1 MLAQRGRGDA
11 GNRLPAVNSAKIG
24 WMRAYYLLLLA
35 MAAAGCGRQPN
46 APARAEL
53 NVATAANLTKVFAE
67 LGQSFEHQTGIH
79 VTFSFGATTQLA
91 QQIEHGAPFDVFA
104 AADTE
109 HIDEL
114 ARKDLIL
121 PSTRA
126 IYARGKLVLWVPEDR
141 VPVER
146 IEDLARP
153 GVTHVAIANP
163 QLAPYGRAA
172 VETLHALH
180 LWEAVQPKIVY
191 GQNISTTTQ
200 YAATG
205 NADAAFTA
213 LALVNDK
220 TRGRKIA
227 VPENLHAPID
237 QAIAVVR
244 STLKPDQ
251 ARRFVDFITGAHARE
266 VLRQYGYE

>member
-1 MLAQRGRGDA
+1 MSRYF
-11 GNRLPAVNSAKIG
+11 P
-24 WMRAYYLLLLA
+24 LLLA
-35 MAAAGCGRQPN
+35 LATAGCGGRAN
-46 APARAEL
+46 IPARPEL
-53 NVATAANLTKVFAE
+53 NVATAANLIRVFGE
-67 LGQSFEHQTGIH
+67 LGGSFERETGIH
-79 VTFSFGATTQLA
+79 VTFSFGATAQLA

-121 PSTRA
+121 PSTRG
-126 IYARGKLVLWVPEDR
+126 IYARGKLVLWVPDPR

-146 IEDLARP
+146 IEDLAHAS
-153 GVTHVAIANP
+153 VTHVAIANP

-172 VETLHALH
+172 VETLQSLH

-213 LALVNDK
+213 LALVHDNA
-220 TRGRKIA
+220 RGRKIE
-227 VPENLHAPID
+227 VSENLHAPLD

-244 STLKPDQ
+244 STTKPDQ
-251 ARRFVDFITGAHARE
+251 ARKFVEFIMSAKARE
-266 VLRQYGYE
+266 VLKQYGYQ

>member
-1 MLAQRGRGDA
+1 MPRCF
-11 GNRLPAVNSAKIG
+11 P
-24 WMRAYYLLLLA
+24 LLVAL
-35 MAAAGCGRQPN
+35 AAAGCGGRPN
-46 APARAEL
+46 AATRPEL
-53 NVATAANLTKVFAE
+53 NVATAANLMRVFGE
-67 LGQSFEHQTGIH
+67 LGGIFERETGTH
-79 VTFSFGATTQLA
+79 VLFSFGATAQLA

-114 ARKDLIL
+114 ARKGLIL

-126 IYARGKLVLWVPEDR
+126 IYARGRLVLWVPDAR

-146 IEDLARP
+146 IEDLARVS
-153 GVTHVAIANP
+153 VTHVAIANP

-180 LWEAVQPKIVY
+180 LWETVQPKIVH
-191 GQNISTTTQ
+191 GQTISSTTQ
-200 YAATG
+200 YATTG

-213 LALVNDK
+213 LALVHD
-220 TRGRKIA
+220 TDRGRKIV
-227 VPENLHAPID
+227 VPENLHAPLD

-244 STLKPDQ
+244 STSKPDQ
-251 ARRFVDFITGAHARE
+251 ARKFVDLIMSEKARA
-266 VLRQYGYE
+266 VLKQYGYQ

>member
-1 MLAQRGRGDA
+1 MARYF
-11 GNRLPAVNSAKIG
+11 P
-24 WMRAYYLLLLA
+24 LLLA
-35 MAAAGCGRQPN
+35 LTAAGCGGRAN
-46 APARAEL
+46 APARPEL
-53 NVATAANLTKVFAE
+53 NVATAANLTRVFGE
-67 LGQSFEHQTGIH
+67 LGGIFERETGIH
-79 VTFSFGATTQLA
+79 VIFSFGATAQLA

-126 IYARGKLVLWVPEDR
+126 IYARGKLVLWVPDAS
-141 VPVER
+141 VSVER
-146 IEDLARP
+146 IEDLARVS
-153 GVTHVAIANP
+153 VTHVAIANP

-172 VETLHALH
+172 IETLQALH
-180 LWEAVQPKIVY
+180 LWETVQPKIVY

-213 LALVNDK
+213 LALVHDNA
-220 TRGRKIA
+220 RGRKIV
-227 VPENLHAPID
+227 VPGNLHAPLD

-244 STLKPDQ
+244 STQKPDQ
-251 ARRFVDFITGAHARE
+251 ARKFVEFIMSAKARQ
-266 VLRQYGYE
+266 VLKQYGYE

>member
-1 MLAQRGRGDA
+1 MSRYFPLW
-11 GNRLPAVNSAKIG
+11 LV
-24 WMRAYYLLLLA
+24 L
-35 MAAAGCGRQPN
+35 AAAGCGGRANIPAQP
-46 APARAEL
+46 EL
-53 NVATAANLTKVFAE
+53 NVATAANLTRVFGD

-79 VTFSFGATTQLA
+79 VTFSFGATAQLA
-91 QQIEHGAPFDVFA
+91 QQIENGAPFDVFA

-114 ARKDLIL
+114 ARKDLIIT
-121 PSTRA
+121 STRA
-126 IYARGKLVLWVPEDR
+126 IYARGKLVLWVPDDR
-141 VPVER
+141 VPVEH

-180 LWEAVQPKIVY
+180 LWDAVQPKIVY
-191 GQNISTTTQ
+191 GQNISATTQ
-200 YAATG
+200 YADTG

-213 LALVNDK
+213 LALVHDK
-220 TRGRKIA
+220 DRGRKIV
-227 VPENLHAPID
+227 VPENLHTPID

-244 STLKPDQ
+244 STPKPDQ
-251 ARRFVDFITGAHARE
+251 ARKFVDFITSAKARE

>member
-1 MLAQRGRGDA
+1 MPRYFPLVLA
-11 GNRLPAVNSAKIG
+11 L
-24 WMRAYYLLLLA
+24 
-35 MAAAGCGRQPN
+35 AAAGCGGRAN
-46 APARAEL
+46 VPARPEL
-53 NVATAANLTKVFAE
+53 NVATAANLTRVFAE
-67 LGQSFEHQTGIH
+67 LGGLFERETGIH
-79 VTFSFGATTQLA
+79 VTFSFGATAQLA

-121 PSTRA
+121 PSTRV
-126 IYARGKLVLWVPEDR
+126 IYARGKLVLWVPDAG
-141 VPVER
+141 VPVEH
-146 IEDLARP
+146 IEDLARAS
-153 GVTHVAIANP
+153 VTHVAIANP
-163 QLAPYGRAA
+163 QLAPYGAAA

-205 NADAAFTA
+205 NTDAAFTA
-213 LALVNDK
+213 LALVHDNA
-220 TRGRKIA
+220 RGRKIE
-227 VPENLHAPID
+227 VPENLHAPLD

-244 STLKPDQ
+244 STTKPEQ
-251 ARRFVDFITGAHARE
+251 ARKFVEFITSARARE
-266 VLRQYGYE
+266 ILKRYGYQ

>member
-1 MLAQRGRGDA
+1 
-11 GNRLPAVNSAKIG
+11 
-24 WMRAYYLLLLA
+24 MRPFYPFLLA
-35 MAAAGCGRQPN
+35 LAAGGCGQHPRT
-46 APARAEL
+46 PARSEL
-53 NVATAANLTKVFAE
+53 NVATAANLTKAFAK
-67 LGQSFEHQTGIH
+67 LGQTFSQQTGIH
-79 VTFSFGATTQLA
+79 VTFSFGATAQLA
-91 QQIEHGAPFDVFA
+91 QQVENGAPFDVFA

-126 IYARGKLVLWVPEDR
+126 IYARGKLVLWVPEDG

-153 GVTHVAIANP
+153 SVKHVAMANP

-180 LWEAVQPKIVY
+180 LWEAVQPKVVY
-191 GQNISTTTQ
+191 GQNISTTTE

-205 NADAAFTA
+205 NAEAAFTA
-213 LALVNDK
+213 LALVND
-220 TRGRKIA
+220 RAGGRKIP
-227 VPENLHAPID
+227 VPGNLHAPID

-244 STLKPDQ
+244 GTSKPDQ
-251 ARRFVDFITGAHARE
+251 AREFVDYVTGAHARD

>member
-1 MLAQRGRGDA
+1 MHRYF
-11 GNRLPAVNSAKIG
+11 S
-24 WMRAYYLLLLA
+24 LLVALL
-35 MAAAGCGRQPN
+35 AAGCGGRAN
-46 APARAEL
+46 APGRPEL
-53 NVATAANLTKVFAE
+53 NVATAANLTRVFGE
-67 LGQSFEHQTGIH
+67 LGGIFERETGIH
-79 VTFSFGATTQLA
+79 VIFSFGATAQLA
-91 QQIEHGAPFDVFA
+91 QQVEHGAPFDVFA

-114 ARKDLIL
+114 AQKGLVL

-126 IYARGKLVLWVPEDR
+126 IYARGKLVLWVPDAR

-146 IEDLARP
+146 IEDLARA

-180 LWEAVQPKIVY
+180 LWETVQPKIVY
-191 GQNISTTTQ
+191 GQNISITTQ

-213 LALVNDK
+213 LALVYDNA
-220 TRGRKIA
+220 RGRKIE
-227 VPENLHAPID
+227 VPENLHSPID

-244 STLKPDQ
+244 STSKPDQ
-251 ARRFVDFITGAHARE
+251 ARKFVEFIVSAKART
-266 VLRQYGYE
+266 VLKRYGYE

>member
-1 MLAQRGRGDA
+1 
-11 GNRLPAVNSAKIG
+11 
-24 WMRAYYLLLLA
+24 MRPYYLLLFVL
-35 MAAAGCGRQPN
+35 AAAGCGEHRN
-46 APARAEL
+46 APNRAEL

-67 LGQSFEHQTGIH
+67 LGQDFERETGIH
-79 VTFSFGATTQLA
+79 LTFSFGATTQLA

-114 ARKDLIL
+114 ARKGLIL
-121 PSTRA
+121 ASTRA

-153 GVTHVAIANP
+153 GVTHIAIANP

-172 VETLHALH
+172 VESLHALH

-191 GQNISTTTQ
+191 GQNISATTQ
-200 YAATG
+200 YADTG

-220 TRGRKIA
+220 TRGHKIV
-227 VPENLHAPID
+227 VPENLHTPID

-244 STLKPDQ
+244 STSKPDQ
-251 ARRFVDFITGAHARE
+251 ARKFVEFITGAPARE
-266 VLRQYGYE
+266 VFRRYGYE

>member
-1 MLAQRGRGDA
+1 MPRYFPLVLALA
-11 GNRLPAVNSAKIG
+11 AV
-24 WMRAYYLLLLA
+24 
-35 MAAAGCGRQPN
+35 GCGRRAN
-46 APARAEL
+46 IPARPEL
-53 NVATAANLTKVFAE
+53 NVATAANLTRVFAE
-67 LGQSFEHQTGIH
+67 LGGIFERETGIH
-79 VTFSFGATTQLA
+79 VTFSFGATSQLA

-121 PSTRA
+121 PSTRI
-126 IYARGKLVLWVPEDR
+126 IYALGKLVLWVPDSSA
-141 VPVER
+141 PVEH
-146 IEDLARP
+146 IEDLTRAS
-153 GVTHVAIANP
+153 VTHVAIANP

-180 LWEAVQPKIVY
+180 LWETVQPKIVY

-213 LALVNDK
+213 LALVYDSA
-220 TRGRKIA
+220 RGRKIE
-227 VPENLHAPID
+227 VPENLHAPLD

-244 STLKPDQ
+244 TTTKPDQ
-251 ARRFVDFITGAHARE
+251 ARKFVAFISGARARE
-266 VLRQYGYE
+266 ILKHYGYQ

>member
-1 MLAQRGRGDA
+1 MPRYFPLVLA
-11 GNRLPAVNSAKIG
+11 L
-24 WMRAYYLLLLA
+24 
-35 MAAAGCGRQPN
+35 AAAGCGGRAN
-46 APARAEL
+46 APARPEL
-53 NVATAANLTKVFAE
+53 NVATAANLTRVFAE
-67 LGQSFEHQTGIH
+67 LGGIFERETGIH
-79 VTFSFGATTQLA
+79 VTFSFGATSQLA

-126 IYARGKLVLWVPEDR
+126 IYARGELVLWVPDAS
-141 VPVER
+141 VPVEH
-146 IEDLARP
+146 IEDLARAS
-153 GVTHVAIANP
+153 VTHVAIANP

-180 LWEAVQPKIVY
+180 LWETVQPKIVY

-213 LALVNDK
+213 LALVHDSA
-220 TRGRKIA
+220 RGRKIE
-227 VPENLHAPID
+227 VPENLHAPLD

-244 STLKPDQ
+244 STTKPDQ
-251 ARRFVDFITGAHARE
+251 ARKFVEFVKSAKARE
-266 VLRQYGYE
+266 VLRQYGYQ

>member
-1 MLAQRGRGDA
+1 MLRYF
-11 GNRLPAVNSAKIG
+11 S
-24 WMRAYYLLLLA
+24 LLLA
-35 MAAAGCGRQPN
+35 LATAGCGGHAN
-46 APARAEL
+46 VPARPEL
-53 NVATAANLTKVFAE
+53 NVATAANLTRVFGE
-67 LGQSFEHQTGIH
+67 LGGIFERENGIH
-79 VTFSFGATTQLA
+79 VTFSFGATAQLA

-126 IYARGKLVLWVPEDR
+126 IYARGKLVLWVPDAR
-141 VPVER
+141 VPVEHL
-146 IEDLARP
+146 EDLAGA
-153 GVTHVAIANP
+153 GVMHVAIANP

-172 VETLHALH
+172 VDTLHALH
-180 LWEAVQPKIVY
+180 LWEKVQPKIVY

-213 LALVNDK
+213 LALVHDNA
-220 TRGRKIA
+220 RGRKIE
-227 VPENLHAPID
+227 VPENLHAPLD
-237 QAIAVVR
+237 QAIAVLR
-244 STLKPDQ
+244 STPKPSQ
-251 ARRFVDFITGAHARE
+251 ARKFVEFVSGAKGRE
-266 VLRQYGYE
+266 ILKQYGYQ

>member
-1 MLAQRGRGDA
+1 MSRYF
-11 GNRLPAVNSAKIG
+11 P
-24 WMRAYYLLLLA
+24 LLLVLA
-35 MAAAGCGRQPN
+35 TAGCGG
-46 APARAEL
+46 RANVPVRPEL
-53 NVATAANLTKVFAE
+53 NVATAANLTPVFGN
-67 LGQSFEHQTGIH
+67 LGRIFERETGIH
-79 VTFSFGATTQLA
+79 ITFSFGATAQLA

-104 AADTE
+104 AADTG

-114 ARKDLIL
+114 ARKNLIL
-121 PSTRA
+121 PSTSA
-126 IYARGKLVLWVPEDR
+126 IYARVKLVLWVPEAR

-146 IEDLARP
+146 IEDLTHA

-172 VETLHALH
+172 VETLHALR
-180 LWEAVQPKIVY
+180 LWDAVEPKIVY
-191 GQNISTTTQ
+191 GQNISTATQ

-213 LALVNDK
+213 LALVHDEA
-220 TRGRKIA
+220 RGRKIQ
-227 VPENLHAPID
+227 VPENLHAPLD

-244 STLKPDQ
+244 STPKPEQ
-251 ARRFVDFITGAHARE
+251 ARKFVEFITSAKARE

>member
-1 MLAQRGRGDA
+1 MPRYFL
-11 GNRLPAVNSAKIG
+11 I
-24 WMRAYYLLLLA
+24 LLA
-35 MAAAGCGRQPN
+35 LATAGCGGRAN
-46 APARAEL
+46 APARPEL
-53 NVATAANLTKVFAE
+53 NVATAANLTRVFGE
-67 LGQSFEHQTGIH
+67 LGQIFEREAGIH
-79 VTFSFGATTQLA
+79 VTFSFGATAQLA

-109 HIDEL
+109 HIDDL
-114 ARKDLIL
+114 AKKSLIL
-121 PSTRA
+121 PSTRV
-126 IYARGKLVLWVPEDR
+126 IYARGRLVLWVPEAR

-180 LWEAVQPKIVY
+180 LWEAVLPKIVY
-191 GQNISTTTQ
+191 GQNISATTQ

-213 LALVNDK
+213 LALVYDSA
-220 TRGRKIA
+220 RGRKIE
-227 VPENLHAPID
+227 VPENLHAPLD
-237 QAIAVVR
+237 QAIAVVQ
-244 STLKPDQ
+244 STPKPEQ
-251 ARRFVDFITGAHARE
+251 ARQFVEFITSAKARE
-266 VLRQYGYE
+266 VLKQYGYQ

>member
-1 MLAQRGRGDA
+1 MPRY
-11 GNRLPAVNSAKIG
+11 I
-24 WMRAYYLLLLA
+24 LLLLA
-35 MAAAGCGRQPN
+35 LAMAGCGGHPN
-46 APARAEL
+46 APARPEL
-53 NVATAANLTKVFAE
+53 NVATAANLTKVFAA
-67 LGQSFEHQTGIH
+67 LGQSFEQQTGIH
-79 VTFSFGATTQLA
+79 VIFSFGATAQLA

-109 HIDEL
+109 HIDDL
-114 ARKDLIL
+114 AKKSLIL

-126 IYARGKLVLWVPEDR
+126 IYARGKLVLWVPEAR

-146 IEDLARP
+146 IEDLARA

-180 LWEAVQPKIVY
+180 LWETVEPKIVY
-191 GQNISTTTQ
+191 GQNISATTQ

-213 LALVNDK
+213 LALVHDEA
-220 TRGRKIA
+220 RGRKIE
-227 VPENLHAPID
+227 VQENLHTPID
-237 QAIAVVR
+237 QAIAVVG
-244 STLKPDQ
+244 STKRPEQ
-251 ARRFVDFITGAHARE
+251 ARQFVEFISGAKARE
-266 VLRQYGYE
+266 VLKQYGYQ

>member
-1 MLAQRGRGDA
+1 MPRYF
-11 GNRLPAVNSAKIG
+11 P
-24 WMRAYYLLLLA
+24 LLLA
-35 MAAAGCGRQPN
+35 LAMAGCGRP
-46 APARAEL
+46 ASVPARPEL
-53 NVATAANLTKVFAE
+53 NVATAANLTRVFGN
-67 LGQSFEHQTGIH
+67 LGQIFEQQTGIH
-79 VTFSFGATTQLA
+79 VIFSFGATAQLA

-114 ARKDLIL
+114 ARKGLIL
-121 PSTRA
+121 PTRA
-126 IYARGKLVLWVPEDR
+126 IYARGKLVLWVPEAR

-146 IEDLARP
+146 LEDLARAD
-153 GVTHVAIANP
+153 VTHVAIANP

-191 GQNISTTTQ
+191 GQNISATTQ

-213 LALVNDK
+213 LSLVHDNP
-220 TRGRKIA
+220 RGRKIE
-227 VPENLHAPID
+227 VPENLHAPLD

-244 STLKPDQ
+244 STTKPDQ
-251 ARRFVDFITGAHARE
+251 ARRFVEFITSAQARE
-266 VLRQYGYE
+266 VLRQYGYQ

>member
-1 MLAQRGRGDA
+1 M
-11 GNRLPAVNSAKIG
+11 G
-24 WMRAYYLLLLA
+24 WMRSFCPVLLA
-35 MAAAGCGRQPN
+35 LAAAGCGN
-46 APARAEL
+46 HAKIPAQSEL
-53 NVATAANLTKVFAE
+53 NVATAANLTRVFAE
-67 LGQSFEHQTGIH
+67 LGQSFEQQTGIH
-79 VTFSFGATTQLA
+79 VTFSFGATAQLA
-91 QQIEHGAPFDVFA
+91 QQIENGAPFDVFA

-109 HIDEL
+109 HVDEL
-114 ARKDLIL
+114 ARKNLIL

-126 IYARGKLVLWVPEDR
+126 IYARGKLVLWVPEDH

-146 IEDLARP
+146 LEDLARP
-153 GVTHVAIANP
+153 DVKHVAIANP

-172 VETLHALH
+172 VETLRALH
-180 LWEAVQPKIVY
+180 LWETVQPKIVF

-205 NADAAFTA
+205 NAEAAFTA

-220 TRGRKIA
+220 ARGRKIA

-244 STLKPDQ
+244 STSKPDQ
-251 ARRFVDFITGAHARE
+251 ARGFVEFVTGAYARDL
-266 VLRQYGYE
+266 LRQYGYE

>member
-1 MLAQRGRGDA
+1 MPR
-11 GNRLPAVNSAKIG
+11 SF
-24 WMRAYYLLLLA
+24 LLLLA
-35 MAAAGCGRQPN
+35 LATAGCGGRAN
-46 APARAEL
+46 APTRPKL
-53 NVATAANLTKVFAE
+53 NVATAANLTRAFGE
-67 LGQSFEHQTGIH
+67 LGEIFERDTGIH
-79 VTFSFGATTQLA
+79 VIFSFGATAQLA

-126 IYARGKLVLWVPEDR
+126 IYARGKLVLWVPEAR
-141 VPVER
+141 VPVKH
-146 IEDLARP
+146 IEDLARA

-172 VETLHALH
+172 VETLHALR
-180 LWEAVQPKIVY
+180 LWETVQPKIVY

-213 LALVNDK
+213 LALVPDK
-220 TRGRKIA
+220 ARGRKIE
-227 VPENLHAPID
+227 VPENLHAPLD
-237 QAIAVVR
+237 QAIGVVR
-244 STLKPDQ
+244 GTAKPDQ
-251 ARRFVDFITGAHARE
+251 ARKFVEFITGAKARE
-266 VLRQYGYE
+266 VLKQYGYE

>member
-1 MLAQRGRGDA
+1 MPR
-11 GNRLPAVNSAKIG
+11 
-24 WMRAYYLLLLA
+24 YFLLLLA
-35 MAAAGCGRQPN
+35 LAAAGCGGR
-46 APARAEL
+46 AKVPARPEL
-53 NVATAANLTKVFAE
+53 NVATAANLTRVFAE
-67 LGQSFEHQTGIH
+67 LGQSFERETGIH
-79 VTFSFGATTQLA
+79 VIFSFGATAQLA

-109 HIDEL
+109 HVDEL
-114 ARKDLIL
+114 ARKGLVIM
-121 PSTRA
+121 STRA
-126 IYARGKLVLWVPEDR
+126 VYARGKLVLWVPEAR

-146 IEDLARP
+146 IEDLARD

-180 LWEAVQPKIVY
+180 LWETVQPKIVY

-213 LALVNDK
+213 LALVHDK
-220 TRGRKIA
+220 AGGRKIE
-227 VPENLHAPID
+227 VPENLHTPLN

-244 STLKPDQ
+244 GTPKPDQ
-251 ARRFVDFITGAHARE
+251 ARKFVEFITSAKARE
-266 VLRQYGYE
+266 VFQQYGYN